1 MQEAIA
7 IHKKINENNAD
18 IISYKNGIDLW
29 QKDTWDV
36 RKFDIYHFQ
45 YVKSGSHYLIRFD
58 GIKSEAFKKLL
69 KTYTRRR
76 LLARSGF
83 TWGTAIGYVNSLK
96 RFLNIIYELH
106 PEWDS

>member
-45 YVKSGSHYLIRFD
+45 YVKSGSLLLTVGFVRNQ
-58 GIKSEAFKKLL
+58 SEIFV
-69 KTYTRRR
+69 R
-76 LLARSGF
+76 
-83 TWGTAIGYVNSLK
+83 
-96 RFLNIIYELH
+96 
-106 PEWDS
+106 